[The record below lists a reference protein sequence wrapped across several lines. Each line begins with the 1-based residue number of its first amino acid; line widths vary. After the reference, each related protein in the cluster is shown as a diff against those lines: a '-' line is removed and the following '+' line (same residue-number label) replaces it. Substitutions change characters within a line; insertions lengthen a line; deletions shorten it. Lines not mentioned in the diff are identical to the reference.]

1 MNKFLT
7 NGQRFMDWLVKCARW
22 AGFLIFYLFDSFLLG
37 LATDLVKH
45 GQPGQVN
52 QFIGLTL
59 IVAALVLGFTTWRY
73 QRQLAV
79 NNPRH
84 FGKKAFNVQRLW
96 QLIGLFILMM
106 AVQYTWSYLIHIHV
120 LSSPTN
126 QTAINNQVV
135 QLPLWNLAYT
145 ILFAPVIEELIFR
158 GIFLN
163 YFFSKNTRLMNFLG
177 VFISGLIFGA
187 MHVPNLSWTWLMYST
202 LGWILGFTYLHFRDI
217 RYNTILHFLNNAMSL
232 L

>member
-1 MNKFLT
+1 MSKFLT
-7 NGQRFMDWLVKCARW
+7 NGQRIMDWLVKCARW
-22 AGFLIFYLFDSFLLG
+22 VGFLIFYLFDSFLLG
-37 LATDLVKH
+37 LATDMVKH

-59 IVAALVLGFTTWRY
+59 IVAALVLGVITWRY
-73 QRQLAV
+73 QRQLAA

-84 FGKKAFNVQRLW
+84 FGKQPLNAKRLW
-96 QLIGLFILMM
+96 QLLGLFALMM
-106 AVQYTWSYLIHIHV
+106 AVQFTWNYLIHIHV
-120 LSSPTN
+120 LSSPVN
-126 QTAINNQVV
+126 QALIDKQVV
-135 QLPLWNLAYT
+135 QLPLWNLAYS

-163 YFFSKNTRLMNFLG
+163 YFFKKDTRLMNFLG
-177 VFISGLIFGA
+177 VLISGTIFGA
-187 MHVPNLSWTWLMYST
+187 LHVPSLSMTWLMYST

-217 RYNTILHFLNNAMSL
+217 RYNMALHFLNNAMSL